1 MELYDTQ
8 SKIKNFI
15 ILFIFSYMLKTFEGK
30 EQRIL

>member
-1 MELYDTQ
+1 MQLYDTQ

-15 ILFIFSYMLKTFEGK
+15 IPFIFSYVLKFFQGK